1 MKQTRC
7 GAFGMVGNV
16 GHFWSYLLN
25 SFPEMLDFLASV
37 EELERDDF
45 VNVIEVM
52 YEHYFEANQT
62 FKCQLNNVVTDRC
75 GKCGCSSVKN
85 S

>member
-1 MKQTRC
+1 
-7 GAFGMVGNV
+7 V
-16 GHFWSYLLN
+16 GHFWHYLLN

-37 EELERDDF
+37 DEQERDDF

-52 YEHYFEANQT
+52 YEHYFDTNQS

-75 GKCGCSSVKN
+75 GSIQQVMGSK
-85 S
+85 